1 MGGPNSGEA
10 AVIRGND
17 LFGSP
22 PPADN
27 PLVGAG
33 TALPQPHQFT
43 QSVSN
48 RGGLFF
54 VSDFTSVNYCYIL
67 FIEREGESFRDENH
81 NSAQFDGTDL

>member
-48 RGGLFF
+48 RGGLF
-54 VSDFTSVNYCYIL
+54 SFTTLHLLTTVIYCL
-67 FIEREGESFRDENH
+67 SKGRGGR
-81 NSAQFDGTDL
+81 LK